1 MESRDR
7 VMNLDN
13 SQILQTYFRKGTV
26 IANNNTMISAQ
37 LNTSR
42 IGESDMSDSTPSEV
56 KIESDS
62 SN

>member
-42 IGESDMSDSTPSEV
+42 IGESD
-56 KIESDS
+56 
-62 SN
+62 